1 MQNTTQDTLPT
12 WIFFSNVDAITVN
25 NSASQLLAWSG
36 ESFGRLFDRTQNLL
50 NVLLDGDHRLAKEHV
65 IELIALLGA
74 CVASNPTAHPSVR
87 ELLNLIPE
95 PLIKFGKQRLIKA

>member
-12 WIFFSNVDAITVN
+12 WVFFSNVDAITVN

-87 ELLNLIPE
+87 ELFTDCVMILSRKLAGLPE
-95 PLIKFGKQRLIKA
+95 E